1 MYASLITSNYSSRD
15 NIRWSR
21 LGLQGGMLS
30 LLLQPIYLS
39 GIIVGLD
46 VTARSSV
53 DQYNALERSVRI
65 RLQCCE
71 ESQISDIRIKSAL
84 TTSISIPET
93 KRSGNSLGNEFYS
106 ESIVEKDANEDMI
119 NDSKIAKC
127 NVDDSQRFVLPFV
140 PMVYITSRH
149 DNPETAFRFSKSTAD
164 FINHSSSNNM
174 CSSSGNCGSVI
185 NDNIDRSCSSTSKIV
200 NPQEYELQALNKT
213 NDIEINK
220 NLSVEDC
227 YEHND
232 QASCQKTVESN
243 QGEKSSKLRIAKRIV
258 PCGTSINWVRDV
270 ISGTRKEIGGAEGDN
285 IESRRKRLKYC
296 GNGTIEVT
304 VADTGALQGKN
315 FLFYIT
321 YLLQSVSSS
330 RNIAYFIK
338 CSMSDVI

>member
-1 MYASLITSNYSSRD
+1 MDASLITSNYNSHD

-30 LLLQPIYLS
+30 LFLQPIYLS

-46 VTARSSV
+46 ITASSSV
-53 DQYNALERSVRI
+53 DQYIALERSIRL

-71 ESQISDIRIKSAL
+71 ESQISDIGIKSAL
-84 TTSISIPET
+84 TTSISIAENE
-93 KRSGNSLGNEFYS
+93 RSGNSFGNEIYS
-106 ESIVEKDANEDMI
+106 ENIVQKDSNEDKT
-119 NDSKIAKC
+119 NDSNSAKC
-127 NVDDSQRFVLPFV
+127 NVDDSQRFVLPCV
-140 PMVYITSRH
+140 PKVYITSRY

-164 FINHSSSNNM
+164 FINHSSSNNI

-185 NDNIDRSCSSTSKIV
+185 NNNIDKSCSSTSKIV
-200 NPQEYELQALNKT
+200 NTQEYEQQALDKA
-213 NDIEINK
+213 NDIEISK
-220 NLSVEDC
+220 ILSVTDC
-227 YEHND
+227 CEHSD

-270 ISGTRKEIGGAEGDN
+270 ISGSRKELLDAEGDN

-304 VADTGALQGKN
+304 VADTGALQGKH
-315 FLFYIT
+315 FLFYIK
-321 YLLQSVSSS
+321 YLLLSALSS
-330 RNIAYFIK
+330 RITAHFIK
-338 CSMSDVI
+338 